1 MARLDACEKLSGA
14 LTKLKV
20 EHQAVKDELAR
31 LKNLPPRPPQ
41 KPSGMDKATD
51 RGVSGGAGAKSPAGE
66 KSSRR
71 RGSQLDKLTIAA
83 TVVVRAK
90 APAGSRHKG
99 YEEIVVQ
106 DLNLSPQV
114 TLYCRERWETPEGE
128 RIIAALDPGIV
139 GGYGPNLHRFVLA
152 LHFSGQV
159 TCERIVAL
167 LNGMGVLI
175 SKRQVVRLLTAKL
188 ETFRAE
194 DEAVLKA
201 GLGGAYVTVDDTG
214 ARHAGK
220 SGYTTQIGSDTF
232 TVFRTGPSK
241 SRLAFLSR
249 LCGGTTLY
257 VINDAALDYMK
268 DRQLPQVAIGK
279 FADHKERIFSRP
291 EDWERHL
298 QALDLTDL
306 DVTPDPVLIA
316 SEGALW
322 GAIRHQGLLPDTVI
336 VSDDAGQFRVGIHA
350 LCWVHAERLVHKLVP
365 ANDKQRNAIEVA
377 KRMIWWFYG
386 SLKEYKLAPSP
397 QQAKVLRARF
407 DRIFNR
413 GRTGYVILDRLLRR
427 LFRHKDALLRVL
439 DRPEIPLN
447 TNASENDI
455 RAFVTKRKISGGTVS
470 EHRFVLALAFLRASH
485 LRADRRASQ
494 RHGGADFKAA
504 SRAPADGQAGDVPR
518 RRRSG
523 VESRSWRRLC
533 DGRRHRGAP
542 RRQERYLRAQVQVLN
557 HDLLVALVARA
568 GRRLRP
574 HNHRRVNRQL
584 VQLAAASTARLLARG
599 ALGAGA
605 SRNTTVRCLVHAGR
619 LLRRTRRQMP
629 RRRPSQRPCP
639 ALISR
644 VLLSPTA
651 PPTASQRLKMRISF
665 TSCSMAGS

>member
-1 MARLDACEKLSGA
+1 MSGKDQNIPLVIPDEKQRPRASELLKPESWPTPKWFLEKRVWKIQTYEEYYVFELRARYI
-14 LTKLKV
+14 
-20 EHQAVKDELAR
+20 ELENDFR
-31 LKNLPPRPPQ
+31 SVLGNFPNLPD
-41 KPSGMDKATD
+41 M
-51 RGVSGGAGAKSPAGE
+51 
-66 KSSRR
+66 
-71 RGSQLDKLTIAA
+71 
-83 TVVVRAK
+83 RAK

-365 ANDKQRNAIEVA
+365 ANDKQRT
-377 KRMIWWFYG
+377 
-386 SLKEYKLAPSP
+386 P
-397 QQAKVLRARF
+397 
-407 DRIFNR
+407 
-413 GRTGYVILDRLLRR
+413 
-427 LFRHKDALLRVL
+427 
-439 DRPEIPLN
+439 
-447 TNASENDI
+447 
-455 RAFVTKRKISGGTVS
+455 
-470 EHRFVLALAFLRASH
+470 
-485 LRADRRASQ
+485 
-494 RHGGADFKAA
+494 
-504 SRAPADGQAGDVPR
+504 
-518 RRRSG
+518 
-523 VESRSWRRLC
+523 SRS
-533 DGRRHRGAP
+533 
-542 RRQERYLRAQVQVLN
+542 
-557 HDLLVALVARA
+557 
-568 GRRLRP
+568 
-574 HNHRRVNRQL
+574 
-584 VQLAAASTARLLARG
+584 
-599 ALGAGA
+599 
-605 SRNTTVRCLVHAGR
+605 
-619 LLRRTRRQMP
+619 
-629 RRRPSQRPCP
+629 PS
-639 ALISR
+639 
-644 VLLSPTA
+644 
-651 PPTASQRLKMRISF
+651 
-665 TSCSMAGS
+665 G

>member
-1 MARLDACEKLSGA
+1 MAAGIPDSLERLSHADLIGVVRELIGEVGRLQAENEKLNGA
-14 LTKLKV
+14 LTKLKG

-41 KPSGMDKATD
+41 KPSGMDKAVA
-51 RGVSGGAGAKSPAGE
+51 RGGSGAGGAKSSAGE
-66 KSSRR
+66 KSTRR
-71 RGSQLDKLTIAA
+71 RGSKLDKLTIDA
-83 TVVVRAK
+83 TVVVKAV

-106 DLNLSPQV
+106 DLSLSPQV
-114 TLYCRERWETPEGE
+114 TRYRRERFETPEGKT
-128 RIIAALDPGIV
+128 IIAALDPRIV

-159 TCERIVAL
+159 TCERILVL

-249 LCGGTTLY
+249 LCGDTALH

-268 DRQLPQVAIGK
+268 DRQLPQAIIDK

-291 EDWERHL
+291 EDWEQHL
-298 QALDLTDL
+298 QALGLTDL
-306 DVTPDPVLIA
+306 NVAPDPVLIA

-336 VSDDAGQFRVGIHA
+336 VSDDAGQFRVGILT

-397 QQAKVLRARF
+397 QQAVVLRARF
-407 DRIFNR
+407 DRIFKR
-413 GRTGYVILDRLLRR
+413 SATGYVMLDRLLRR

-439 DRPEIPLN
+439 DHPKIPLN

-455 RAFVTKRKISGGTVS
+455 RTFVTKRKISGGTVS
-470 EHRFVLALAFLRASH
+470 DRGRDARDIMLGLAKTCMKLKLSFYEFLGSRLGLPATQIPNLAELIRP
-485 LRADRRASQ
+485 
-494 RHGGADFKAA
+494 
-504 SRAPADGQAGDVPR
+504 AP
-518 RRRSG
+518 S
-523 VESRSWRRLC
+523 
-533 DGRRHRGAP
+533 
-542 RRQERYLRAQVQVLN
+542 
-557 HDLLVALVARA
+557 
-568 GRRLRP
+568 
-574 HNHRRVNRQL
+574 
-584 VQLAAASTARLLARG
+584 
-599 ALGAGA
+599 
-605 SRNTTVRCLVHAGR
+605 
-619 LLRRTRRQMP
+619 
-629 RRRPSQRPCP
+629 
-639 ALISR
+639 
-644 VLLSPTA
+644 
-651 PPTASQRLKMRISF
+651 
-665 TSCSMAGS
+665 